1 MNEDENCIL
10 NTPAYKEHV
19 LKVKEYAKELGL
31 HFNQAHAPFPTL
43 RDGDEEYN
51 NKVFPRVKRAIEMNA
66 SIDKSREEFGVSS
79 SDDDDDNE
87 MEDEGDVEM
96 TTKD

>member
-1 MNEDENCIL
+1 MNDASL
-10 NTPAYKEHV
+10 
-19 LKVKEYAKELGL
+19 
-31 HFNQAHAPFPTL
+31 
-43 RDGDEEYN
+43 
-51 NKVFPRVKRAIEMNA
+51 EMNA

-79 SDDDDDNE
+79 SDDDDDDNE

>member
-1 MNEDENCIL
+1 MIRDE
-10 NTPAYKEHV
+10 
-19 LKVKEYAKELGL
+19 KVKKLMEKKKKEQVNDFATDIAGAVNDASL
-31 HFNQAHAPFPTL
+31 
-43 RDGDEEYN
+43 
-51 NKVFPRVKRAIEMNA
+51 EMNA

-79 SDDDDDNE
+79 SDDDDDDNE

>member
-1 MNEDENCIL
+1 MIRDE
-10 NTPAYKEHV
+10 
-19 LKVKEYAKELGL
+19 KVKKLMEKKKKEQVNDFATDIAGAVNDASL
-31 HFNQAHAPFPTL
+31 
-43 RDGDEEYN
+43 
-51 NKVFPRVKRAIEMNA
+51 EMNA

>member
-1 MNEDENCIL
+1 MEKKK
-10 NTPAYKEHV
+10 KEQV
-19 LKVKEYAKELGL
+19 NDFATDIAGAVNDASL
-31 HFNQAHAPFPTL
+31 
-43 RDGDEEYN
+43 
-51 NKVFPRVKRAIEMNA
+51 EMNA

-79 SDDDDDNE
+79 SDDDDNE